1 MAIKS
6 TKKAPKCSICGYDGS
21 DHVYMAKDSKSRMI
35 YHRCP
40 SCGFAVEYGR
50 NQNQVLD
57 MLGLKINEEK
67 RIIEEV
73 SEDDYEENN
82 IESEENYDEEERYS
96 TELGSSEEQ
105 GIEARDSSGSEIR
118 NIDGGSADSGGTAN
132 TDNERGGFL
141 F

>member
-1 MAIKS
+1 KS

-50 NQNQVLD
+50 NQTQVLD
-57 MLGLKINEEK
+57 MLGLEINEEK

-73 SEDDYEENN
+73 SENDYSENEENN
-82 IESEENYDEEERYS
+82 YENEEERYS

-105 GIEARDSSGSEIR
+105 GIEAGNSSGSEIR
-118 NIDGGSADSGGTAN
+118 SIDGGIADSGGTA
-132 TDNERGGFL
+132 DNDRGGFL